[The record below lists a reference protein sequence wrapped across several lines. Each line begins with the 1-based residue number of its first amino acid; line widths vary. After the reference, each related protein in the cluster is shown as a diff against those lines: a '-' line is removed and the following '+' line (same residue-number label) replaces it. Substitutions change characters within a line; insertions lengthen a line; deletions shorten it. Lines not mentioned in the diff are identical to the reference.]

1 MHCDRNPSN
10 LIAYCSKAILL
21 CLVMTLSACA
31 ASQVGVPAGAKARYQ
46 SIAVIPRVNDNLLS
60 VHRSNMAELQVSQSR
75 LGWDAAAGA
84 GQISTEILG
93 RTGASVVVTRDKNSA
108 VARDADALIVLQQT
122 PLDQYGQQYT
132 PGQDVLL
139 SSVSIAAAAAAGGM
153 GYIII
158 DDPRRYSSRSILEV
172 NGSDG
177 SGPNHCAIGI
187 TPVLLNAKTGEL
199 IKQGRSLMGVEKL
212 PFQLAGGTWGRLT
225 PAEKSNVRA
234 YCQSALRRVVSQS
247 FVELEIVQ

>member
-1 MHCDRNPSN
+1 MHCDRNPLN
-10 LIAYCSKAILL
+10 FIAYHSKAILL

-31 ASQVGVPAGAKARYQ
+31 ASQVGVPAGAKSRYQ

-60 VHRSNMAELQVSQSR
+60 VYRPNMAELEVSQSR
-75 LGWDAAAGA
+75 LGWDAAAGT
-84 GQISTEILG
+84 GQISNEILG
-93 RTGASVVVTRDKNSA
+93 RTGASVVVTHEKNSA
-108 VARDADALIVLQQT
+108 AARDADALIVLQQT

-139 SSVSIAAAAAAGGM
+139 SSVSISAAAAVGGM
-153 GYIII
+153 AYIII

-177 SGPNHCAIGI
+177 RGPNHCAIGV
-187 TPVLLNAKTGEL
+187 TPVLMNAKTGEL

-212 PFQLAGGTWGRLT
+212 PVQLAGGTWERLT
-225 PAEKSNVRA
+225 PAEKSTVLVH
-234 YCQSALRRVVSQS
+234 CQSALRRVVSQS
-247 FVELEIVQ
+247 FVELDIVQ